1 MKDLILNYLIYNF
14 FCQNKLKNEMLF
26 FRQLIYKSIFIFD
39 NLNDNNK
46 LLESQFE
53 NSIPPDMKNNS

>member
-1 MKDLILNYLIYNF
+1 
-14 FCQNKLKNEMLF
+14 MLF